1 MVCLTNPV
9 GHIGALVRMP
19 WVAVTETDI
28 KHVYPK
34 KGNLPSLG
42 IREKGVGLSESFGS
56 ITESIRTVF
65 PFLCLQDLASL
76 VQSCILCHFRW
87 LLE

>member
-42 IREKGVGLSESFGS
+42 I
-56 ITESIRTVF
+56 
-65 PFLCLQDLASL
+65 
-76 VQSCILCHFRW
+76 
-87 LLE
+87 